1 MLRAKL
7 RNESSKIL
15 YMNIPIQEISRF
27 PSPGMGVPTSFAF
40 SPDGDRIAYLSQ
52 TTSGQRV
59 LHVLDLHTQSDVLIV
74 AASEQRE
81 QKESL
86 DEELRRQRQR
96 NLGLGVTH
104 FAWIDEN
111 NILVQQNGN
120 LYVVDDSYR
129 NTRLLVNGQEYSIVD
144 PKPSPIGDMVAF
156 VCDGDIYVVPTI
168 GGIPR
173 KITEKE
179 NSKVTNGLSDYIA
192 QEEMRRPSGF
202 WWSLDGHN
210 IAFTQVDES
219 HIAAFNIAHSG
230 KDETGD
236 TTWESH
242 RYPFVG
248 GDNPKVKLGIVA
260 LDGVTRWLNT
270 QTYEY
275 IARVDWLEGNKL
287 AVQCQNREQTCL
299 DLLIFGQDM
308 QLHKKLA
315 LERSDY
321 WINISDSYRY
331 FGTDNMIWTS
341 ERDGWRH
348 IYIYDFNYPEPRQ
361 ITQGEWQVDE
371 IISFDEKNDVLFFT
385 GTKESPLQKH
395 VYTIHLKTGVLKKL
409 SIEPGIHNAV
419 LSPRFDLFVNSHH
432 SLTSCPS
439 STVRAINGESRSVT
453 FHMERDERAS
463 QFTLN
468 PPEMITIQTPSGETL
483 YGAIYKPGDEF
494 GEGPFPT
501 IFSVYGGPHVQQVV
515 NGWNMTCAMRAQYF
529 RSQGYVVFVLDNR
542 GSARRGFDFESKINR
557 AMGTVEIEDQALGAK
572 WLIQNKIADP
582 ERIGVYGWSYGGYV
596 SLLCLMKY
604 PELFKVA
611 VSGAPVTS
619 WDGYDTHYTER
630 YMGTPVTNP
639 NGYSTGDVRQY
650 VSGMKGKLL
659 LIHGLLDE
667 NVHFRHSARLINSL
681 IESEKDHE
689 ILLFPNERHMP
700 RRQSDR
706 SYLEKRI
713 ASFFEKH
720 L

>member
-1 MLRAKL
+1 MLLAKL
-7 RNESSKIL
+7 RNEPSKIL
-15 YMNIPIQEISRF
+15 YMNIPIQEISKF
-27 PSPGMGVPTSFAF
+27 PSPGMGAPSSFAF

-52 TTSGQRV
+52 NTSGQRV
-59 LHVLDLHTQSDVLIV
+59 LRVLDLHTQSDVLIV

-81 QKESL
+81 QQESL

-120 LYVVDDSYR
+120 LYVVDDSYK

-219 HIAAFNIAHSG
+219 HIATFNIAHSG

-248 GDNPKVKLGIVA
+248 ADNPKVKLGIVS
-260 LDGVTRWLNT
+260 LDGVTSWLNT

-275 IARVDWLEGNKL
+275 IVRVDWLEGNKL

-308 QLHKKLA
+308 QLQKKLA

-331 FGTDNMIWTS
+331 FGMDNMIWTS

-348 IYIYDFNYPEPRQ
+348 IYIYDFNHPEPRQ

-395 VYTIHLKTGVLKKL
+395 IYTIHLKTRVLKKL
-409 SIEPGIHNAV
+409 SIEPGMHNAV
-419 LSPRFDLFVNSHH
+419 LSPRFDLFVDSHH

-439 STVRAINGESRSVT
+439 SIVRAINGESRYIT

-463 QFTLN
+463 QFTLT

-483 YGAIYKPGDEF
+483 YGAIYKPGKEF

-515 NGWNMTCAMRAQYF
+515 DGWNMTCAMRAQYF

-604 PELFKVA
+604 PDLFKVA

-630 YMGTPVTNP
+630 YMGTPLTNP

-689 ILLFPNERHMP
+689 ILLFPNERHAKKTI
-700 RRQSDR
+700 R
-706 SYLEKRI
+706 
-713 ASFFEKH
+713 
-720 L
+720 

>member
-1 MLRAKL
+1 MLLAKL
-7 RNESSKIL
+7 RNEPSKIL
-15 YMNIPIQEISRF
+15 YMNIPIQEISKF
-27 PSPGMGVPTSFAF
+27 PSPGMGAPSSFAF

-52 TTSGQRV
+52 NTSGQRV
-59 LHVLDLHTQSDVLIV
+59 LRVLDLHTQSDVLIV

-81 QKESL
+81 QQESL

-120 LYVVDDSYR
+120 LYVVDDSYK

-210 IAFTQVDES
+210 MAFTQVDES
-219 HIAAFNIAHSG
+219 HIAMFNIAHSG

-248 GDNPKVKLGIVA
+248 ADNPKVKLGIVS
-260 LDGVTRWLNT
+260 LDGVTSWLNT

-275 IARVDWLEGNKL
+275 IVRVDWLEGNKL

-308 QLHKKLA
+308 QLQKKLA

-331 FGTDNMIWTS
+331 FGMDNMIWTS

-348 IYIYDFNYPEPRQ
+348 IYIYDFNHPEPRQ

-395 VYTIHLKTGVLKKL
+395 IYTIHLKTRVLKKL
-409 SIEPGIHNAV
+409 SIEPGMHNAV
-419 LSPRFDLFVNSHH
+419 LSPRFDLFVDSHH

-439 STVRAINGESRSVT
+439 SIVRDINGESRYIT
-453 FHMERDERAS
+453 FHVERDERAS
-463 QFTLN
+463 QFTLT

-483 YGAIYKPGDEF
+483 YGAIYKPGKEF

-515 NGWNMTCAMRAQYF
+515 DGWNMTCSMRAQYF

-542 GSARRGFDFESKINR
+542 GSARRGFDFESKIHR

-604 PELFKVA
+604 PDLFKVA

-639 NGYSTGDVRQY
+639 NGYTNGDVRQY

-713 ASFFEKH
+713 ANFFEKH

>member
-1 MLRAKL
+1 MLLAKL
-7 RNESSKIL
+7 RNEPSKIL
-15 YMNIPIQEISRF
+15 YMNIPIQEISKF
-27 PSPGMGVPTSFAF
+27 PSPGMGAPSSFAF

-52 TTSGQRV
+52 NTSGQRV
-59 LHVLDLHTQSDVLIV
+59 LRVLDLHTQSDVLIV

-81 QKESL
+81 QQESL

-120 LYVVDDSYR
+120 LYVVDDSYK

-219 HIAAFNIAHSG
+219 HIAMFNIAHSG

-248 GDNPKVKLGIVA
+248 ADNPKVKLGIVS
-260 LDGVTRWLNT
+260 LDGVTSWLNT

-275 IARVDWLEGNKL
+275 IVRVDWLEGNKL

-308 QLHKKLA
+308 QLQKKLA

-331 FGTDNMIWTS
+331 FGMDNMIWTS

-348 IYIYDFNYPEPRQ
+348 IYIYDFNHPEPRQ

-395 VYTIHLKTGVLKKL
+395 IYTIHLKTGVLKKL
-409 SIEPGIHNAV
+409 SIEPGMHNAV
-419 LSPRFDLFVNSHH
+419 LSPRFDLFVDSHH

-439 STVRAINGESRSVT
+439 SIVRAINGESRYIT

-463 QFTLN
+463 QFTLT

-483 YGAIYKPGDEF
+483 YGAIYKPGKEF

-515 NGWNMTCAMRAQYF
+515 DGWNMTSSMRAQYF

-604 PELFKVA
+604 PDLFKVA

-630 YMGTPVTNP
+630 YMGTPLTNP

-713 ASFFEKH
+713 ANFFEKH